1 MKEEIWNE
9 LYLYLIRIEI
19 GVLNFFKECARS
31 PCNGNYFSS
40 SASEAKLTNRREK
53 FKKKYS
59 LENRKC
65 LEMPRAYV
73 RPTTL
78 MRMNNSYKMRVDDR
92 RCPVRNVC

>member
-1 MKEEIWNE
+1 MCIL
-9 LYLYLIRIEI
+9 LYSRQNSLINS
-19 GVLNFFKECARS
+19 V
-31 PCNGNYFSS
+31 
-40 SASEAKLTNRREK
+40 SEAKLTNRRENCFK
-53 FKKKYS
+53 FFKKVLKKYS

>member
-1 MKEEIWNE
+1 MRTVDMESSKGLE
-9 LYLYLIRIEI
+9 LD
-19 GVLNFFKECARS
+19 
-31 PCNGNYFSS
+31 

-53 FKKKYS
+53 FKKKCLKYS

-65 LEMPRAYV
+65 LEMPRVYV

>member
-1 MKEEIWNE
+1 MKNIWNDP
-9 LYLYLIRIEI
+9 
-19 GVLNFFKECARS
+19 RS
-31 PCNGNYFSS
+31 LFNGNHFSS
-40 SASEAKLTNRREK
+40 FK
-53 FKKKYS
+53 FLKKVLKKYS

-92 RCPVRNVC
+92 R